1 MNLAPKKSWFI
12 AVACGEMTEL
22 CRHWD
27 EERPT
32 MDDSPGW
39 VLDLEA
45 VSMSYHKLP
54 G

>member
-12 AVACGEMTEL
+12 VVACGEMTEL

-32 MDDSPGW
+32 MDDNPGW